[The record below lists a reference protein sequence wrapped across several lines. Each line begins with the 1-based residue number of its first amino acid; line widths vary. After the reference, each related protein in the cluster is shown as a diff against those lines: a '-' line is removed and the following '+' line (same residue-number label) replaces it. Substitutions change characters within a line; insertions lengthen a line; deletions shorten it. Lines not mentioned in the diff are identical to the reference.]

1 MGKIGFKLVGYLVVA
16 AIPFVIG
23 WSIAGPVGVREGT
36 QTQYE
41 RTVACLPAADQA
53 ALDGCLNGGQ

>member
-1 MGKIGFKLVGYLVVA
+1 MGKIGFKLLGYLVVA

-36 QTQYE
+36 QTTYD
-41 RTVACLPAADQA
+41 RVVACLPAADRA
-53 ALDGCLNGGQ
+53 ALDACWNGGR